1 MNVELK
7 LSKIGATILATKT
20 TQTKKTTTKRR
31 KRVAN
36 RNKKK
41 LVIVESPS
49 KAKTIGKYLGRTY
62 KVVAS
67 LGHVRDLPKSRMGVE
82 IDNNYQPDYIS
93 IRGKGDVIK
102 ELRRDA
108 RNAKAVYLASDP
120 DREGEA
126 IAWHVS
132 NLLKM
137 DDTAKNRVTFNE
149 ITKDAVKE
157 AFKEPR
163 AINMDLVDAQQ
174 ARRVLDRLVGYS
186 ISPILWKK
194 VKKGLSAGR
203 VQSVALNLII
213 QREKE
218 IRNFKPE
225 EYWTI
230 DAEFAK
236 GREQFKA
243 SFYGE
248 NGKKMALGNNDAVQ
262 AVLRKLDRQKM
273 FNIDNVERKERRR
286 QPQPPFTTSTMQ
298 QDANRRL
305 KFRTRK
311 TMMAAQQLYEG
322 INIGEGAAVGLIT
335 YMRTDSTRIAGI
347 AKHEASQFIHEEY
360 GAEYAA
366 TKPIKGKLPEG
377 AQDAHEAIRPTSVFR
392 TPAKMKKYLTPD
404 QYKLYN
410 LIWCRFVASQ
420 MTAEVIDT
428 MTVTITQNNVNFRAN
443 GSKVK
448 FKGFTKV
455 YKRGTEKDNV
465 LPNLEVGDQ
474 VKMVNDD
481 PAQHFTQPPA
491 RFTEAAL
498 VKTLEENGVGRPST
512 YAPTLDTIQ
521 RRYYVRLV
529 SRHFEPTELGEIVND
544 LIEKNFPEI
553 VNVKFTADVEGDLD
567 KIEEGKKEW
576 VKVVDDFYRPFAK
589 EVTTA
594 EEKVEKIPMKDE
606 LADINC
612 DICGVPMV
620 IRMGHYGKFVACSRF
635 PECRNTKAIVKD
647 TGITCPKCGQ
657 GTVVERKSKRN
668 RTFYGCSRYPD
679 CDFVSWDKPVGRN
692 CPKDGHFLVE
702 KKVKGGKQVIC
713 PNGDYEEEVQK

>member
-1 MNVELK
+1 M
-7 LSKIGATILATKT
+7 SLATKQEST
-20 TQTKKTTTKRR
+20 TKKKTTRR
-31 KRVAN
+31 KVSRTN
-36 RNKKK
+36 QKK

-67 LGHVRDLPKSRMGVE
+67 LGHVRDLPKSRMGVD
-82 IDNNYQPDYIS
+82 IDHDYQPDYIS

-102 ELRRDA
+102 ELRKDA
-108 RNAKAVYLASDP
+108 KAAKAVYLASDP

-126 IAWHVS
+126 IAWHVA

-137 DDTAKNRVTFNE
+137 DPTEKNRVTFHE

-163 AINMDLVDAQQ
+163 TINMNLVDAQQ

-213 QREKE
+213 QRENE
-218 IRNFKPE
+218 IRNFVPE

-230 DAEFAK
+230 DADFKK
-236 GREQFKA
+236 GREKFQA
-243 SFYGE
+243 SFYGQ
-248 NGKKMALGNNDAVQ
+248 NGKKANLKNQEDVQ
-262 AVLRKLDRQKM
+262 AVLQQLDRQQDFSITKV
-273 FNIDNVERKERRR
+273 DRRERRR
-286 QPQPPFTTSTMQ
+286 MPQPPFTTSTMQ

-305 KFRTRK
+305 NFRTRK

-322 INIGEGAAVGLIT
+322 INIGQGAAVGLIT
-335 YMRTDSTRIAGI
+335 YMRTDSTRIAGV
-347 AKHEASQFIHEEY
+347 AKHEASTFIHEHY

-366 TKPIKGKLPEG
+366 TKPVKGKLQEG
-377 AQDAHEAIRPTSVFR
+377 AQDAHEAIRPTSVNR
-392 TPAKMKKYLTPD
+392 TPAEMKEFLTPD

-410 LIWCRFVASQ
+410 LIWSRFVASQ
-420 MTAEVIDT
+420 MTPQVTDT
-428 MTVTITQNNVNFRAN
+428 MAVTITQNGVDFRAN

-448 FKGFTKV
+448 FDGFTKV
-455 YKRGTEKDNV
+455 YKGSQGKDNI
-465 LPNLEVGDQ
+465 LPNLEEGDA
-474 VKMVNDD
+474 VKMVADN

-521 RRYYVRLV
+521 RRYYVKLE

-544 LIEKNFPEI
+544 LITKQFPDI
-553 VNVKFTADVEGDLD
+553 VNVKFTAEVEDSLD
-567 KIEEGKKEW
+567 KIEEGKENW
-576 VKVVDDFYRPFAK
+576 VQVVDGFYKPFSK
-589 EVTTA
+589 EVATA
-594 EEKVEKIPMKDE
+594 EEQVAKIEMKDE
-606 LADINC
+606 LAGSNC
-612 DICGVPMV
+612 EICGAPMV
-620 IRMGHYGKFVACSRF
+620 IKMGKYGKFYACSRF
-635 PECRNTKAIVKD
+635 PNCRNTKAIVKD
-647 TGITCPKCGQ
+647 TGVECPLCHQ
-657 GTVVERKSKRN
+657 GTVVERKSKKN
-668 RTFYGCSRYPD
+668 RVFYGCSRYPD
-679 CDFVSWDKPVGRN
+679 CDFLSWDRPIGRD

-702 KKVKGGKQVIC
+702 KKVKGGKQVLC
-713 PNGDYEEEVQK
+713 PNGDYKEEVQK

>member
-1 MNVELK
+1 M
-7 LSKIGATILATKT
+7 ATKT
-20 TQTKKTTTKRR
+20 SKKSTTKKTTSKKRTR
-31 KRVAN
+31 TN
-36 RNKKK
+36 RKK

-49 KAKTIGKYLGRTY
+49 KAKTIGRYLGRTY

-82 IDNNYQPDYIS
+82 IDNDYKPDYIT

-102 ELRRDA
+102 ELRKDA
-108 RNAKAVYLASDP
+108 KNAKAIYLASDP
-120 DREGEA
+120 DREGES

-137 DDTAKNRVTFNE
+137 DDKEKNRVTFNE

-163 AINMDLVDAQQ
+163 TINMDLVDAQQ

-186 ISPILWKK
+186 ISPILWRK

-218 IRNFKPE
+218 IKNFKPE

-230 DAEFAK
+230 DAEFQK
-236 GREQFKA
+236 GRSERFKA
-243 SFYGE
+243 TFYGE
-248 NGKKMALGNNDAVQ
+248 NNKKVALHNNQDVQRILGKVD
-262 AVLRKLDRQKM
+262 RKQS
-273 FNIDNVERKERRR
+273 FNIDKVDRKERRR

-298 QDANRRL
+298 QAANRRL
-305 KFRTRK
+305 NFRTRK

-322 INIGEGAAVGLIT
+322 INIGKGAAVGLIT

-347 AKHEASQFIHEEY
+347 AKHEASQFIHEKY
-360 GAEYAA
+360 GGQYAA
-366 TKPIKGKLPEG
+366 IKPVKGKLPEG
-377 AQDAHEAIRPTSVFR
+377 AQDAHEAIRPTSVYR
-392 TPAKMKKYLTPD
+392 TPAEMKQYLTND
-404 QYKLYN
+404 QYKLYS
-410 LIWCRFVASQ
+410 LIWSRFVASQ
-420 MTAEVIDT
+420 MTPEVIDT
-428 MTVTITQNNVNFRAN
+428 MTVTITQNGVNFRAN

-448 FKGFTKV
+448 FAGFTKV
-455 YKRGTEKDNV
+455 YKRSQDKDNI
-465 LPNLEVGDQ
+465 LPDLAEGDQ
-474 VKMVNDD
+474 VKMVSDN

-491 RFTEAAL
+491 RYTEAAL

-529 SRHFEPTELGEIVND
+529 SRHFEPTELGEVVNA
-544 LIEKNFPEI
+544 LIEKQFPQI
-553 VNVKFTADVEGDLD
+553 ANAKFTADVEADLD
-567 KIEEGKKEW
+567 NIEEGKKKW
-576 VKVVDDFYRPFAK
+576 VKVVDDFYQPFSK
-589 EVTTA
+589 EVSKA
-594 EEKVEKIPMKDE
+594 EEQVEKVQMQDQ
-606 LADINC
+606 LAGINC
-612 DICGVPMV
+612 DICGAPMV
-620 IRMGHYGKFVACSRF
+620 VKMGRYGKFYACSRF
-635 PECRNTKAIVKD
+635 PDCRNTKAIVKD
-647 TGITCPKCGQ
+647 TGVVCPKCGK
-657 GTVVERKSKRN
+657 GTVVERKSRKN

-679 CDFVSWDKPVGRN
+679 CDFVSWDKPIGRN

-702 KKVKGGKQVIC
+702 KKVKGGKQVVC
-713 PNGDYEEEVQK
+713 PNGDYEEPVQK